1 MKKITVGIV
10 VILVLLLGSVYVFI
24 PSKIQIVSS
33 TTINCVPAT
42 ASNCINDSLTW
53 KKWWPVQSNNFVL
66 DAYEFRLTDPLS
78 DGAEISIEKNETVY
92 QTKVQMIPVGRDSTI
107 AHWLVYYPASVNPF
121 RRLQQRNDALHI
133 KQNLDSLLQG
143 LKNFAG
149 ETKNIYGFHIER
161 TTFPD
166 TVLAKTKFVSRDY
179 PTTKT
184 IYDAITKIKTVAAK
198 QGSKERGFPMLNI
211 ERIDSSHYETM
222 VAIPVDKELNEEQNV
237 STSIM
242 LTMKDRF
249 LFSEV
254 TGGAA
259 TIQKAHEAIHK
270 YMLDHVLTAPAIPFD
285 ILITDRSK
293 ETDTSKW
300 RTAVYFPS
308 M

>member
-1 MKKITVGIV
+1 
-10 VILVLLLGSVYVFI
+10 
-24 PSKIQIVSS
+24 
-33 TTINCVPAT
+33 
-42 ASNCINDSLTW
+42 
-53 KKWWPVQSNNFVL
+53 
-66 DAYEFRLTDPLS
+66 
-78 DGAEISIEKNETVY
+78 
-92 QTKVQMIPVGRDSTI
+92 
-107 AHWLVYYPASVNPF
+107 
-121 RRLQQRNDALHI
+121 
-133 KQNLDSLLQG
+133 
-143 LKNFAG
+143 
-149 ETKNIYGFHIER
+149 
-161 TTFPD
+161 
-166 TVLAKTKFVSRDY
+166 
-179 PTTKT
+179 
-184 IYDAITKIKTVAAK
+184 
-198 QGSKERGFPMLNI
+198 MLNI